1 MEIKKTKSKLNCKC
15 FKNAYVN
22 LRIWSES
29 NFCFQPTKVL
39 QAWINNVYLVL
50 FIEYML
56 AAHGKC
62 TILYSEYAICW
73 ITLRSMPLATEMIL
87 VNLDLN

>member
-1 MEIKKTKSKLNCKC
+1 MHMYICVFEVKVISAFNLLKLN
-15 FKNAYVN
+15 
-22 LRIWSES
+22 
-29 NFCFQPTKVL
+29 
-39 QAWINNVYLVL
+39 NVHLVL

-62 TILYSEYAICW
+62 TILYSEYAICS